1 MAELEIRNLHVRVD
15 EKEILKGLN
24 LTIGKGEI
32 HALMGPNGSGK
43 STLANVIMGHPK
55 YEVTD
60 GQIIFKGEDITEA
73 ETDERARAGLFM
85 AFQYPVAVPGVT
97 VTKYLRTVINAH
109 REARGEEPI
118 SLKEFRQT
126 VEAAMRLTE
135 VPRQFSTRYLNEG
148 FSGGEKKRMEI
159 LQLALQKP
167 DMAILDETDSGL
179 DIDALRVVSNGV
191 NAVADGQMG
200 VLIIT
205 HYQRILHLVQP
216 SHVHVMYQGR
226 IVKEGGPE
234 LVGVLEEKGY
244 GWIRDEVAAA
254 AAAS

>member
-1 MAELEIRNLHVRVD
+1 MAELEIRNLHVRAG
-15 EKEILKGLN
+15 EKEILKGLT
-24 LTIGKGEI
+24 LTVGKGEI

-43 STLANVIMGHPK
+43 STLANAVMGHPNLD
-55 YEVTD
+55 VTE

-73 ETDERARAGLFM
+73 ATDERARMGLFM

-97 VTKYLRTVINAH
+97 VTKYLRTVMNAH
-109 REARGEEPI
+109 RESRGEEPI
-118 SLKEFRQT
+118 SLKDFRTT
-126 VEAAMRLTE
+126 VQDAMKLTE
-135 VPRQFSTRYLNEG
+135 VPREFSSRYLNEG

-159 LQLALQKP
+159 LQLALQRP
-167 DMAILDETDSGL
+167 QMAILDETDSGL

-191 NAVADGQMG
+191 NAVAGDHMG

-234 LVGVLEEKGY
+234 LVTVLEEKGY
-244 GWIRDEVAAA
+244 GWIKDEVE
-254 AAAS
+254 AASAA